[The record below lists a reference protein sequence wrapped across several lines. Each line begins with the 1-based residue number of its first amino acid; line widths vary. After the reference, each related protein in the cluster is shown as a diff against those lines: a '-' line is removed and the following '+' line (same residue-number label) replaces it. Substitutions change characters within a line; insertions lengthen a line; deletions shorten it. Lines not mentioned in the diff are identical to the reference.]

1 MMNNYFLYR
10 IVETWRAVS
19 SFTFVFHACRKTRR
33 AASLQQTPVKNNCSL
48 SIVHCQLNLR
58 SLFHA
63 FLIVNCQLLIVNCL
77 ASCSTHKEIASYQME
92 TDSLRRAERLTVET
106 MTVPGSQA
114 ELRIP
119 TAELARLAAVP
130 SEAAY
135 VNRSGQATATVR
147 YVRDTLVV
155 TATCDSLQ
163 QLIYRYESE
172 LNRFRNGERAEQ
184 TKNLPFAGASACPPK
199 SLSVRGPSSPP
210 IAVPSKAQGSALS
223 VR

>member
-1 MMNNYFLYR
+1 MIKICVHPCFLR
-10 IVETWRAVS
+10 
-19 SFTFVFHACRKTRR
+19 H
-33 AASLQQTPVKNNCSL
+33 
-48 SIVHCQLNLR
+48 LR

-92 TDSLRRAERLTVET
+92 ADSLRRLERLTIET
-106 MTVPGSQA
+106 RTIPESRA
-114 ELRIP
+114 TLRIP

-130 SEAAY
+130 SDAAY

-147 YVRDTLVV
+147 YVHDTLVV

-184 TKNLPFAGASACPPK
+184 TKKETRHAASLPIINTFFGLLVGGVIGRV
-199 SLSVRGPSSPP
+199 LSR
-210 IAVPSKAQGSALS
+210 
-223 VR
+223 R

>member
-1 MMNNYFLYR
+1 MIKICVHPCFLR
-10 IVETWRAVS
+10 
-19 SFTFVFHACRKTRR
+19 H
-33 AASLQQTPVKNNCSL
+33 
-48 SIVHCQLNLR
+48 LR
-58 SLFHA
+58 SFFHA

-106 MTVPGSQA
+106 RTIPESRA
-114 ELRIP
+114 ILRIP
-119 TAELARLAAVP
+119 TAELARLAVLP

-135 VNRSGQATATVR
+135 VNRTGQATATVR

-172 LNRFRNGERAEQ
+172 LNRFRNSEQAEQ
-184 TKNLPFAGASACPPK
+184 TKKETRHAASLPIINTFFGLLVGGVIGRV
-199 SLSVRGPSSPP
+199 LSR
-210 IAVPSKAQGSALS
+210 
-223 VR
+223 R